1 MRIAKWALLAAL
13 SCASAPGMAQ
23 VNLDLFLKQDSFGEI
38 KLSPTGE
45 YYAAT
50 VPLEDRTVLAIL
62 RRSDNKP
69 TAKVGGRAES
79 VVADFEWVS
88 DTRVVVSMAE
98 TYGRADTPSLTGELY
113 AVNADGTQADALTGP
128 DISDPANT
136 IVVGGEQSA
145 AYLIDPLR
153 NDDRHVLVSVMS
165 YDVEPST
172 RVESL
177 DVYNGKRTRVASAP
191 VRRATFTTDGSGAVR
206 FANGAGRDNARKLY
220 HRPNDDAPWVLVNDE
235 AVSHVAEWPM
245 GFSADGRIAYLQVER
260 TQGPDVIVAWD
271 TVSNQRTELLR
282 DARVDPYRVLH
293 GITDDVPVGALY
305 MYDGVRSRFFDEQ
318 GAVARRYRSLERA
331 FPGQV
336 VRITSATKDGRL
348 LLVQVWSDRNP
359 GDFYLFDT
367 QTRAADLVFSRR
379 RWFDVAT
386 VSPTRSVEVVARDG
400 LRLHGYLT
408 QPRDAK
414 GPTPLVVMPH
424 GGPYGIHDEWSFDD
438 EAVMLSQAGY
448 SVLRLNFR
456 GSGNYGR
463 AFMHAGELEWGRK
476 MQDDLTDA
484 TKWAVEQGIADADR
498 ICLYGASYGG
508 YAALMGAAREP
519 SLYRCAAGYVG
530 VYDMD
535 EFHED
540 DSDYS
545 RSREK
550 WVLDWLGEAGSM
562 REISPVALASSIKVP
577 VFLAAGGKDRRVP
590 IEHSK
595 RMEKALKKAGTP
607 VEALYFGTEGHGF
620 YTEPHRREYYTRLLA
635 FLSRHLGGSA
645 AVAGGN

>member
-1 MRIAKWALLAAL
+1 MRIVKCALLAAL
-13 SCASAPGMAQ
+13 SCASAPGVAQ
-23 VNLDLFLKQDSFGEI
+23 VNLDLFLKQDTFGDI

-62 RRSDNKP
+62 RRSDHKP

-88 DTRVVVSMAE
+88 DTRVMVSMAE
-98 TYGRADTPSLTGELY
+98 TYGRADTPMLTGELY
-113 AVNADGTQADALTGP
+113 AVNVDGTQGDKLTGP
-128 DISDPANT
+128 EVGVSANT
-136 IVVGGEQSA
+136 IVLGGEQSA
-145 AYLIDPLR
+145 AYLIDSLR
-153 NDDRHVLVSVMS
+153 DDDRHVLVSVMS

-172 RVESL
+172 RVEKL
-177 DVYNGKRTRVASAP
+177 DVYTGNRTRVASAP
-191 VRRATFTTDGSGAVR
+191 VRRALFTTDERGAVR

-220 HRPNDDAPWVLVNDE
+220 YRANDKAPWTLVNDE
-235 AVSHVAEWPM
+235 AVSHVAEWPL

-260 TQGPDVIVAWD
+260 AEGPDVIVAWD
-271 TVSNQRTELLR
+271 TATDQRTELLR
-282 DARVDPYRVLH
+282 DAHVDPYRTLR
-293 GITDDVPVGALY
+293 GITDGVPMGALY
-305 MYDGVRSRFFDEQ
+305 MYDGVRSRFFDEK

-348 LLVQVWSDRNP
+348 LLLQVWSDRNP

-367 QTRAADLVFSRR
+367 ETKAADLVFSRR
-379 RWFDVAT
+379 RWFEVDKVPA
-386 VSPTRSVEVVARDG
+386 TRSVELVARDG
-400 LRLHGYLT
+400 LKLHGYLT
-408 QPRDAK
+408 QPRGVQ
-414 GPTPLVVMPH
+414 GPAPLVVMPH

-438 EAVMLSQAGY
+438 ESVMLSQAGY
-448 SVLRLNFR
+448 SVLRVNFR

-463 AFMHAGELEWGRK
+463 AFMHAGEREWGRR
-476 MQDDLTDA
+476 MQDDLSDA
-484 TKWAVEQGIADADR
+484 TRWAVDQGIADADR

-519 SLYRCAAGYVG
+519 SLYRCVAGYVG

-535 EFHED
+535 EFHD
-540 DSDYS
+540 DHSDFS
-545 RSREK
+545 RSREH
-550 WVLDWLGEAGSM
+550 WVLDWLGDEKSM
-562 REISPVALASSIKVP
+562 AAISPVALASNIKVP

-607 VEALYFGTEGHGF
+607 VETLYFDTEGHGF
-620 YTEPHRREYYTRLLA
+620 YTEPHRREYYTRLLG
-635 FLSRHLGGSA
+635 FLSRHLGGSS
-645 AVAGGN
+645 AVASGH

>member
-1 MRIAKWALLAAL
+1 MRIVKCALLAAL
-13 SCASAPGMAQ
+13 ACVPVPGMAQ
-23 VNLDLFLKQDSFGEI
+23 VDLDLFLKQDSFGEI

-50 VPLEDRTVLAIL
+50 VPLEDRTVLAII
-62 RRSDNKP
+62 RRSDHKP
-69 TAKVGGRAES
+69 TAKASGRAES
-79 VVADFEWVS
+79 AIADFEWVS
-88 DTRVVVSMAE
+88 DTRVVVSLAQ
-98 TYGRADTPSLTGELY
+98 TYGREDTPSLTGELY
-113 AVNADGTQADALTGP
+113 AVNADGSQAATLTGP
-128 DISDPANT
+128 EAGAAAN
-136 IVVGGEQSA
+136 VVVIGGDQTA

-153 NDDRHVLVSVMS
+153 GDDRHVLVSVMP
-165 YDVEPST
+165 YDVEPTT
-172 RVESL
+172 RVEKL
-177 DVYNGKRTRVASAP
+177 DVYSGRRSRVASAP
-191 VRRATFTTDGSGAVR
+191 VRRASFTTDESGAVR
-206 FANGAGRDNARKLY
+206 FAHGAGRDNVGKLY
-220 HRPNDDAPWVLVNDE
+220 HRPNDGAPWTLVNDE
-235 AVSHVAEWPM
+235 ALTHANQWPL
-245 GFSADGRIAYLQVER
+245 GFSADGRIAYLQVEHAE
-260 TQGPDVIVAWD
+260 GPDAIVAWD
-271 TVSNQRTELLR
+271 TVTNQRTELLR
-282 DARVDPYRVLH
+282 DARVDPYRTLR

-305 MYDGVRSRFFDEQ
+305 MHDGVRSRFFDEQ

-367 QTRAADLVFSRR
+367 QTKAADLVFSRR
-379 RWFDVAT
+379 RWFDVDT
-386 VSPTRSVEVVARDG
+386 VPATRSVEVVARDG
-400 LRLHGYLT
+400 LKLHGYLT

-414 GPTPLVVMPH
+414 GPAPLVVMPH
-424 GGPYGIHDEWSFDD
+424 GGPYGVHDEWWFDD

-448 SVLRLNFR
+448 AVLRVNYR

-463 AFMHAGELEWGRK
+463 AFMHAGALEWGRK

-484 TKWAVEQGIADADR
+484 TRWAVEQGIADAGR

-508 YAALMGAAREP
+508 YAALMGVAREP

-535 EFHED
+535 EFHDD

-545 RSREK
+545 RSRER
-550 WVLDWLGEAGSM
+550 WVLDWLGDEKSMAG
-562 REISPVALASSIKVP
+562 ISPVLLVPNIKVP

-595 RMEKALKKAGTP
+595 RMEKALKKAGMP
-607 VEALYFGTEGHGF
+607 VETLYFDTEGHGF

-645 AVAGGN
+645 AATGGH